1 MAIRR
6 SLRRTDEMNVRN
18 TSSPLGAR
26 GRGTVGLGAAVV
38 AAVLWGFG
46 GIIVKLASTPALVL
60 SFYRLWIGAV
70 ALGALT
76 FATGRRVTWSTMRA
90 SWLGGLLFAGDLIT
104 FYSAVKLTSIVVAS
118 LIGAFQPA
126 LVFVLARKFFG
137 ERFHR
142 WDVVWI
148 ALAMVGVIVV
158 VVGARS
164 HGHQQIDGDL
174 FAFGALLFW
183 TAYWLVSKRTRRHLD
198 ALEYTTGATITAA
211 LAVTFIVVLSR
222 QHLGRVNGG
231 DWFWI
236 ILLAVVPG
244 GGHLIM
250 NWAHRYVDASISSV
264 IGNLSSLVAAVAAVV
279 VLDQAITVLQIAGV
293 GVGLT
298 AIGVVAFRQREP
310 ASTPLEPLE
319 S

>member
-1 MAIRR
+1 
-6 SLRRTDEMNVRN
+6 MNEQSE
-18 TSSPLGAR
+18 SSRIGGPKRKTA
-26 GRGTVGLGAAVV
+26 GLSAAVM

-46 GIIVKLASTPALVL
+46 GIIVKLASSTAVALT
-60 SFYRLWIGAV
+60 FYRLWIGAV
-70 ALGALT
+70 VLT
-76 FATGRRVTWSTMRA
+76 ATTLATGRRLTWMTMRA
-90 SWLGGLLFAGDLIT
+90 SWLGGLLFAGDLIM
-104 FYSAVKLTSIVVAS
+104 FYSAVKLTSVVVAS

-126 LVFVLARKFFG
+126 LVFVLARRIFG
-137 ERFHR
+137 ESFHR
-142 WDVVWI
+142 WDIVWI
-148 ALAMVGVIVV
+148 GSAMVGVVLT

-183 TAYWLVSKRTRRHLD
+183 TAYWLVTKNTRRHLD

-211 LAVTFIVVLSR
+211 LAVTLFVLVTG

-264 IGNLSSLVAAVAAVV
+264 IGNLSSLVAAIAAV
-279 VLDQAITVLQIAGV
+279 AILGQVMTALQIVGV
-293 GVGLT
+293 GIGLT
-298 AIGVVAFRQREP
+298 AIAVVAYRQREP
-310 ASTPLEPLE
+310 ASTPLDPLE
-319 S
+319 